1 MSPPLHQKHEKG
13 TLDDNDRAQRKA
25 DLAKEI
31 RHTKA
36 GIWEVH
42 EQIPHTRFGF
52 DVPWVEKVVR
62 NLEILEDL
70 PFYWRMVKD
79 VVKFKSCRYYLSL
92 FLLVKTLVS
101 LQPAVRL
108 WYVILRV
115 IWDPSDT
122 QPTGS
127 PVTLS
132 PWLAFFVNSLASS
145 NQSIRSK
152 LR

>member
-1 MSPPLHQKHEKG
+1 MSPPPHQKSEKG
-13 TLDDNDRAQRKA
+13 TQDDNDRAQRKA

-31 RHTKA
+31 KHTKA
-36 GIWEVH
+36 GIWDVY
-42 EQIPHTRFGF
+42 EQIPQGRFGF
-52 DVPWVEKVVR
+52 DSPWVEKVVR

-127 PVTLS
+127 LVTLS